1 MHETENKPNC
11 DHRGAAGR
19 EVLTHFAPSPERLA
33 ACSTAKSRAVVKL
46 DAAQSIG
53 LLPLALVEHNGES
66 ILAGAVGVGA
76 IASASQAIRFR
87 FGLRAKLVEVDTHVL
102 NEAITIAY
110 KADGLA
116 LVGALSESN
125 SSDAGNSRT
134 EPSKILWMPE
144 NSGAARVFSELV
156 EHGVARGASDI
167 FLTPGEER
175 CTVSFKVNGEL
186 HRWDGKP
193 IARGFH
199 AQLVRR
205 AKVLSRLDPT
215 VTAIPQDGSFEGA
228 GGLRARVSTLPTI
241 HGENVV
247 VRLVSGRV
255 RDIDSLGLDV
265 VSRERL
271 ERWISTLGGLVV
283 FGGPTGAGKSASL
296 YAVLGELVRRGIAI
310 TTVEDPVEQR
320 IVGANQSEVPP
331 GKSFSTMIR
340 AVLRQAPDV
349 IAVGEVRDSET
360 ALALI
365 EAATT
370 GHLVLCS
377 IHAGGMSQLI
387 SRFNHFGVT
396 AALLCSVLRGA
407 LVQRLLPRLC
417 GQCKVVDLSCGGYRE
432 VGCAACGRSGYDGRV
447 LVVESY
453 EHRNGSPALE
463 LNTPYLITF
472 DQHLQELV
480 RFGVISTKTAAL
492 VRW

>member
-1 MHETENKPNC
+1 MHETEDKLNC
-11 DHRGAAGR
+11 NRRAGAG
-19 EVLTHFAPSPERLA
+19 EVLNGFAPSPERLA

-66 ILAGAVGVGA
+66 VLAGAVGVGG
-76 IASASQAIRFR
+76 IASAAQAIRFR
-87 FGLRAKLVEVDTHVL
+87 FGLRAKLVEVDSHVL

-110 KADGLA
+110 KGDGLA
-116 LVGALSESN
+116 LVRALSDSH
-125 SSDAGNSRT
+125 SSEGRCSPS

-144 NSGAARVFSELV
+144 NAGAARVFSELV
-156 EHGVARGASDI
+156 EHGVAKGASDI

-186 HRWDGKP
+186 HRWSGKP
-193 IARGFH
+193 IARAFH

-215 VTAIPQDGSFEGA
+215 ITAIPQDGSFEGV

-255 RDIDSLGLDV
+255 RDIDSLGLDA

-271 ERWISTLGGLVV
+271 ERWISTLGGLVM

-296 YAVLGELVRRGIAI
+296 YAVLGELVRRGIAV
-310 TTVEDPVEQR
+310 TTIEDPVEQR
-320 IVGANQSEVPP
+320 IVGANQSEVPV

-349 IAVGEVRDSET
+349 IAVGEVRDAET

-377 IHAGGMSQLI
+377 IHAGGMSQLVG
-387 SRFNHFGVT
+387 RFNHFGVT
-396 AALLCSVLRGA
+396 DTLLCSVWRGA

-417 GQCKVVDLSCGGYRE
+417 GHCKVVDLSCGGYRE

-453 EHRNGSPALE
+453 EHRHASPALE
-463 LNTPYLITF
+463 LNAPHLLSF
-472 DQHLQELV
+472 EQHLSELI